1 LTFGL
6 KTGGL
11 SPATTQEERM
21 TMTTTKTKP
30 PLQAAVDRV
39 WYETFGGGWED
50 DTDWVHDY
58 RFVNGDWERADG
70 VCLKYESF
78 GYDYESKGIKTIT
91 LAPMDV
97 FEGWLSLVAEGAGH
111 CGSYAIGDLESMD
124 SCSSSMVIE
133 RAVKLKEEN

>member
-1 LTFGL
+1 
-6 KTGGL
+6 
-11 SPATTQEERM
+11 
-21 TMTTTKTKP
+21 MTTTKTKP

-39 WYETFGGGWED
+39 WYETFGGGWES

-58 RFVNGDWERADG
+58 RFINGDWESADG

-78 GYDYESKGIKTIT
+78 DYNYTSK
-91 LAPMDV
+91 
-97 FEGWLSLVAEGAGH
+97 GWLSLVAEGAGH